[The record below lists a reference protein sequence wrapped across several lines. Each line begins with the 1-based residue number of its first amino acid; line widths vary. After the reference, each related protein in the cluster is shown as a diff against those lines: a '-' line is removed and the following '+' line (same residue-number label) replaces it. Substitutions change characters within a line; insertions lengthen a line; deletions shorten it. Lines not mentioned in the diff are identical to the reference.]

1 MRVYLIEAIRNRRS
15 LFGAWLLVV
24 CVSAAAQD
32 FPRTAPLRILGF
44 APPGAQSD
52 ILTRALIPPLSRA
65 LGQTVIVENRPG
77 ADGAIAAEQ
86 CAKSAPDGHTLCFMS
101 SSILIVTPATQ
112 GTLPYNPLSDFA
124 PVMFLGYF
132 DSFLIAHPSV
142 AANNLNE
149 LVAQAKA
156 DANKLNWGHFGL
168 ATVGNFYQEY
178 IRKFRGAPFFSIP
191 YKTNPQLLQALQTGE
206 AQVGVFGVATVVSPI
221 RAGKLKAL
229 AVTADKR
236 VVDFPNVPTFEE
248 EGIKLPF
255 LRGWYGYNMAAA
267 TPRPIVMRWN
277 AELRRAMAEPFY
289 AELLAKQRIEVRPG
303 APEELDALLKTQ
315 LKQFAELVKYIDFK
329 PQ

>member
-1 MRVYLIEAIRNRRS
+1 MISIR
-15 LFGAWLLVV
+15 FAVAALL
-24 CVSAAAQD
+24 AAAAIA
-32 FPRTAPLRILGF
+32 TADAQPYPNRPLRLIV
-44 APPGAQSD
+44 PNGAGGSTD
-52 ILTRALIPPLSRA
+52 LVARTIASKLAEA
-65 LGQTVIVENRPG
+65 LGQQIVVDNRGGSGGIIGTETV
-77 ADGAIAAEQ
+77 
-86 CAKSAPDGHTLCFMS
+86 AKSAPDGHTLCFMS